1 MKYKI
6 TKLITTLFLT
16 LMSFKFTCFS
26 LDKFEII
33 VGLDVNVPP
42 MGFLDASGNIVGF
55 DIDLAKEV
63 LESIGKNVKFQ
74 PIDWNSKE
82 LELNGGNIDVIWN
95 GLSKTP
101 EREKS
106 MLLTK
111 PYMKNRQIVIA
122 RSDSSINTLQDLESK
137 NICVQKGSTGSEAI
151 NKHAIQKSLKS
162 IIELDNMVNCL
173 NEVEARI
180 SDATVVDEVIAKYYL
195 SKENLQNKFKILD
208 EEISSEYYVI
218 AVKKGNTELKNQIE
232 EQLETLNS
240 SGKGAKI
247 SNKWFSENIFSYE
260 EGSSEYTTGIN
271 PKTDD
276 IIPLFTKG
284 ILNTFILFFT
294 VIALS
299 LPLGL
304 LLCIIKIY
312 GNRLANFLIS
322 LYINVMRGTP
332 LLLQLLFIFYGLPY
346 MPVIGNYLSFKD
358 RFLAGTVAFILNY
371 SAYFAE
377 IFRGGFLSIDKGQ
390 IEACRVLGFSKT
402 QELYKILIPQI
413 FKVTLPSIC
422 NETVTLVKD
431 TSLIYAIGVPEL
443 LSNTKNIVNSTANI
457 FPYIIAGLM
466 YLIACFLVTGIFKKF
481 EKNISF

>member
-6 TKLITTLFLT
+6 KKLIILIFFTII
-16 LMSFKFTCFS
+16 SFNSTCFS
-26 LDKFEII
+26 MDKSQII

-42 MGFLDASGNIVGF
+42 MGFLDTSGNIVGF

-63 LESIGKNVKFQ
+63 FRGIDKNVKFQ
-74 PIDWNSKE
+74 PIDWDCKE
-82 LELNGGNIDVIWN
+82 LELNGGNIDIIWN

-111 PYMKNRQIVIA
+111 PYMKNRQIVITGT
-122 RSDSSINTLQDLESK
+122 DSSINTLQDLKNK

-151 NKHAIQKSLKS
+151 SKHEIQKSLKS
-162 IIELDNMVNCL
+162 VTELENMVNCL
-173 NEVEARI
+173 NEVESGI

-195 SKENLQNKFKILD
+195 SKENLQNKFRILD
-208 EEISSEYYVI
+208 EEISSEYYVV

-232 EQLETLNS
+232 RQLGKLNNS
-240 SGKGAKI
+240 EKGAKI

-260 EGSSEYTTGIN
+260 QESCEYTSGIN
-271 PKTDD
+271 SKTDY
-276 IIPLFTKG
+276 IPLFTKG
-284 ILNTFILFFT
+284 LLNTFILFFA
-294 VIALS
+294 VITLS

-312 GNRLANFLIS
+312 GSRFTKFLIS
-322 LYINVMRGTP
+322 LYVNVMRGTP

-346 MPVIGNYLSFKD
+346 VPVIGNYLSFKD
-358 RFLAGTVAFILNY
+358 RFFAGIVAFVLNY
-371 SAYFAE
+371 TAYFAE

-390 IEACRVLGFSKT
+390 TEACKVLGFSKT
-402 QELYKILIPQI
+402 RALYKILIPQI

-422 NETVTLVKD
+422 NETITLVKD
-431 TSLIYAIGVPEL
+431 TSLIYAIGVSEL
-443 LSNTKNIVNSTANI
+443 LSNTKNIVN
-457 FPYIIAGLM
+457 
-466 YLIACFLVTGIFKKF
+466 
-481 EKNISF
+481 